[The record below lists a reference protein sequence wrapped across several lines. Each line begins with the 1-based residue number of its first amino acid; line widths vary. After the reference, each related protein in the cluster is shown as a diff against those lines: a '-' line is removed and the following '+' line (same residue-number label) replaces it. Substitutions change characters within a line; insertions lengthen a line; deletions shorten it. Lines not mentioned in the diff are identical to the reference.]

1 MAHEVSRRRFM
12 AVASLAGGA
21 LALTIPAAAQAR
33 GQAGPGASPNAAH
46 NLEVWLLSTCPK

>member
-1 MAHEVSRRRFM
+1 MANEVSRRRFM

-33 GQAGPGASPNAAH
+33 GQAGASPTAAY
-46 NLEVWLLSTCPK
+46 NVEVWLLSTCPK